1 MSSKVKQDSNYIAH
15 RVTIAIS
22 SRESEIRLRK
32 LRQLAILGCA
42 VGFLL
47 AAAFILL

>member
-1 MSSKVKQDSNYIAH
+1 MSSKVEQDSNYVAH
-15 RVTIAIS
+15 RVTVAIS
-22 SRESEIRLRK
+22 SRESEIRLKKR
-32 LRQLAILGCA
+32 RQLAVLGCA

>member
-1 MSSKVKQDSNYIAH
+1 MQQPRSAY